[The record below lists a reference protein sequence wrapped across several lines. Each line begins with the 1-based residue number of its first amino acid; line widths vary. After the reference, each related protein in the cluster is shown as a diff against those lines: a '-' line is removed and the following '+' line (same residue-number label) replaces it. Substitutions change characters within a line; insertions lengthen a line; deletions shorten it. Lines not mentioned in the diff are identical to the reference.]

1 MAGTPGFGVPL
12 RGGRMPRSGG
22 KSKDGEGM
30 TRFGPTSHSFMSQ
43 RTRLHYVDWGNHD
56 APLLILLHGNRDHC
70 RSWDWTAEALRE
82 RWHVV
87 APDLR
92 GHGDSDWS
100 QEGRYD
106 FAGFVC
112 DLDQLIFELGG
123 QPAAIMAHS
132 MGGHVALRY
141 AGLFPESVT
150 RLIAVEAV
158 GAPPEQEE
166 EQKRRSLSQRYRTW
180 IDTRRA
186 AAGRPPRIYGSVEDA
201 QRRMQTENAWLS
213 DAQARHLTLH
223 GLRRTEDGGHCWKFD
238 NCLGLWPPVDH
249 PQEEVFALWQRIA
262 CPVLLMYGTESWPSS
277 MGDDLMRTVGDVRRV
292 DLGGAGHWLHHD
304 SFDRFMAEVQ
314 AFL

>member
-82 RWHVV
+82 QWHVV

-158 GAPPEQEE
+158 GAPLEQEE

-249 PQEEVFALWQRIA
+249 PQEEVFTLWQRIA

-292 DLGGAGHWLHHD
+292 DLEGAGHWLHHD